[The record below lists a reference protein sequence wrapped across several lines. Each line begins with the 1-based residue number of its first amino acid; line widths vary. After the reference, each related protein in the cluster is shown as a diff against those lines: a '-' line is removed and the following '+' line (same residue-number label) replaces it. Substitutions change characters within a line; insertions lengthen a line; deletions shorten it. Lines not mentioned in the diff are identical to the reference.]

1 MNRLN
6 EAQLSFWQA
15 YLETLPPESQ
25 PADPVVEASFAGSRE
40 SADELLDL
48 YLTGRKTAGSSI
60 KEDFDAAGDPLPQA
74 GNFWILLNSQ
84 GEPGCLLRTEKTA
97 VHKFY
102 DVPPEVALAE
112 GEGDL
117 SLDHW
122 RRVHQAAYEP
132 HLAEWG
138 LASIADATVVTE
150 YFTLL
155 FKQPVELA
163 RTGQEAPGHVA
174 C

>member
-1 MNRLN
+1 MRRLS
-6 EAQLSFWQA
+6 EAQAAFWQA
-15 YLETLPPESQ
+15 YLETLPPEGR
-25 PADPVVEASFAGSRE
+25 PADPFVEASFAGPRE
-40 SADELLDL
+40 STDELLGL

-60 KEDFDAAGDPLPQA
+60 EEDFLAAGDPLPRV
-74 GNFWILLNSQ
+74 GNFWILLTSRE
-84 GEPGCLLRTEKTA
+84 EPGCLLRTEKIV

-122 RRVHQAAYEP
+122 RRVHRELYEP

-150 YFTLL
+150 YFTLV
-155 FKQPVELA
+155 FA
-163 RTGQEAPGHVA
+163 
-174 C
+174 